1 MGEEKKPDKNTSTKI
16 KANPARVQAL
26 RMLPLK
32 IKESITKE
40 EANAF
45 LFDDVW
51 PDSLKEKLKDYI
63 VED

>member
-1 MGEEKKPDKNTSTKI
+1 MSKEKKQTKSTSCKKT
-16 KANPARVQAL
+16 ADPARVQVL
-26 RMLPLK
+26 RMLPRE

>member
-1 MGEEKKPDKNTSTKI
+1 MGEEKKQGESSSCKR
-16 KANPARVQAL
+16 KANPARVQVL
-26 RMLPLK
+26 RMLPRE
-32 IKESITKE
+32 IKETITKE

-45 LFDDVW
+45 LFEDVW

>member
-1 MGEEKKPDKNTSTKI
+1 MGEEKKSDKKTTTI
-16 KANPARVQAL
+16 KKADPARVQAL
-26 RMLPLK
+26 RMLPLE

-45 LFDDVW
+45 LFEDVW